1 MEPLSPAL
9 AGGFFTMEPAGKP
22 FTRISSFN
30 YHANPVREVIV
41 ISALWLKI
49 LGFDI
54 VEGLVQ
60 AAQLVSCKTMN

>member
-1 MEPLSPAL
+1 
-9 AGGFFTMEPAGKP
+9 MEPAGKP